1 MTEVD
6 WSLFGWIL
14 NGVQRNAV
22 IRAMEVPNT
31 ITGIY
36 KIARKDNPR
45 KDGRETLSREYVG
58 KIVRAF
64 IKRGL
69 ARCLSKD
76 LVTGNIYA
84 LTEKGQATRKELLR
98 KPYNNTE

>member
-1 MTEVD
+1 MKEVD
-6 WSLFGWIL
+6 WSLFGWVL

-22 IRAMEVPNT
+22 IRAMECPNT

-36 KIARKDNPR
+36 RIARKISPR

-58 KIVRAF
+58 KLIKAFVR
-64 IKRGL
+64 KGL
-69 ARCLSKD
+69 AKCLSQN

-84 LTEKGQATRKELLR
+84 LTQRGEGIRKELLR
-98 KPYNNTE
+98 KPYNNEG

>member
-1 MTEVD
+1 MTQVD
-6 WSLFGWIL
+6 WTLFGWIL

-36 KIARKDNPR
+36 KLAQQNNK
-45 KDGRETLSREYVG
+45 TLSREYVG
-58 KIVRAF
+58 KLIRVF
-64 IKRGL
+64 VKKGI
-69 ARCLSKD
+69 ARRLSKD

-84 LTEKGQATRKELLR
+84 LTDKGKALRKELLR
-98 KPYNNTE
+98 KPYSDKDENE

>member
-6 WSLFGWIL
+6 WTLFGWIL
-14 NGVQRNAV
+14 NGVQRHAV

-36 KIARKDNPR
+36 KIARKDN
-45 KDGRETLSREYVG
+45 KTLSREYVG
-58 KIVRAF
+58 KIIRKF
-64 IKRGL
+64 IKKGL

-76 LVTGNIYA
+76 LVTGNVYA
-84 LTEKGQATRKELLR
+84 LTQKGKTIRKELLR
-98 KPYNNTE
+98 KPYNEEEE